1 MVAVP
6 NAIIF
11 INNDL
16 TDQVRSFIMK
26 QLHISEWMTGAT
38 FDARVVADPEY
49 ADNMR
54 ALGLRLMVEID
65 HRNLD
70 NREHADVVAFVKNG
84 MISAEYNKFGPPK
97 PAFPVVNVHWGQ
109 FLIFSPP

>member
-6 NAIIF
+6 NAVIF
-11 INNDL
+11 INKDL

-38 FDARVVADPEY
+38 FDTRIAADPEY

-54 ALGLRLMVEID
+54 ALGLRLMVERD
-65 HRNLD
+65 FRELT
-70 NREHADVVAFVKNG
+70 NREYADVVAFVKNG
-84 MISAEYNKFGPPK
+84 IISVELNKFGPPQ
-97 PAFPVVNVHWGQ
+97 PSFPVLNIHWGQ

>member
-16 TDQVRSFIMK
+16 VDQVRSFIMN

-38 FDARVVADPEY
+38 FDARIAADPDY
-49 ADNMR
+49 ADNIR
-54 ALGLRLMVEID
+54 ALGLRLMVERD
-65 HRNLD
+65 FRELD
-70 NREHADVVAFVKNG
+70 NREHADVVAFVKSG
-84 MISAEYNKFGPPK
+84 MISVEYNKFGPPM
-97 PAFPVVNVHWGQ
+97 PSFPVLNIHWGQ
-109 FLIFSPP
+109 FLVFSPP